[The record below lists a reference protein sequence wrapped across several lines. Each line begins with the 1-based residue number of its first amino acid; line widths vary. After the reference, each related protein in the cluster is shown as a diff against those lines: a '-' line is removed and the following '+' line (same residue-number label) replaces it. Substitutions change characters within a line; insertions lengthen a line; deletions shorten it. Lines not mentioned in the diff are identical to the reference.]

1 MTFKKVENGR
11 TALMKFLVTPDEKAE
26 IQALASR
33 ASLSPSDY
41 MRRKSLGVVVR
52 EHDEALMLNEL
63 LQLRAAI
70 RAWHDSGLVIPADS
84 LNIIRDK
91 IVAALDRVW
100 TNR

>member
-1 MTFKKVENGR
+1 MTFKKVENKR
-11 TALMKFLVTPDEKAE
+11 TATAKFLVTPDEKAE
-26 IQALASR
+26 IEALAAR

-41 MRRKSLGVVVR
+41 MRRKSLGIVVR

-70 RAWHDSGLVIPADS
+70 REWHDSGLVIPAES
-84 LNIIRDK
+84 LDVIRDR
-91 IVAALDRVW
+91 IVEALDRVW